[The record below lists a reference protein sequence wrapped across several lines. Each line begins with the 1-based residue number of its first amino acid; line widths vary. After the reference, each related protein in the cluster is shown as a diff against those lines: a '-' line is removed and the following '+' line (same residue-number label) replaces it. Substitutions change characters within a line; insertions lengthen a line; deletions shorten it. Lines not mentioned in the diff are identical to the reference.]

1 MNNMKYLNAVLT
13 VIAVLLA
20 LNLWVG
26 VSPTPSDRISLESQ
40 AMAQGRV
47 DAGQQR
53 AEMIKEL
60 KGLKSTVEAMSSK
73 LTDGSIKVKVE
84 SMPEHD

>member
-1 MNNMKYLNAVLT
+1 MNNMKYFNAVLT

>member
-20 LNLWVG
+20 LHLWVG

>member
-1 MNNMKYLNAVLT
+1 MTNMKYLNAVLT
-13 VIAVLLA
+13 VLAVLLA

-26 VSPTPSDRISLESQ
+26 VHPGPGQGMGLENQ
-40 AMAQGRV
+40 AHAQGRI

-53 AEMIKEL
+53 AEIIKEL
-60 KGLKSTVEAMSSK
+60 KGLKSTVEAMNSK

-84 SMPEHD
+84 SLPEQD

>member
-1 MNNMKYLNAVLT
+1 MNNMKYLNTVLT
-13 VIAVLLA
+13 VLAVLLA

-26 VSPTPSDRISLESQ
+26 VHATPSQGVGLESR
-40 AMAQGRV
+40 ANAQGRI

-60 KGLKSTVEAMSSK
+60 KGLKATVEAMSGK

-84 SMPEHD
+84 SMPETD